1 MQQFHHTALRCIF
14 SNDAAAEDLL
24 EAEAVG
30 AGEDDAGEAC
40 EVDEADVSASSE
52 ANTTSDGESL
62 R

>member
-1 MQQFHHTALRCIF
+1 MQQFHHTTLRCVF
-14 SNDAAAEDLL
+14 SNDAAKDLL
-24 EAEAVG
+24 EAEAGV
-30 AGEDDAGEAC
+30 AGEDDAGEAF

>member
-1 MQQFHHTALRCIF
+1 MALRCVF
-14 SNDAAAEDLL
+14 SNDAAAKDLL
-24 EAEAVG
+24 EAEAGV

>member
-14 SNDAAAEDLL
+14 SKDAAAEDLL

-40 EVDEADVSASSE
+40 EVLDS
-52 ANTTSDGESL
+52 GM
-62 R
+62 

>member
-1 MQQFHHTALRCIF
+1 MQQFHHTALRCVF

-24 EAEAVG
+24 EAEAGV